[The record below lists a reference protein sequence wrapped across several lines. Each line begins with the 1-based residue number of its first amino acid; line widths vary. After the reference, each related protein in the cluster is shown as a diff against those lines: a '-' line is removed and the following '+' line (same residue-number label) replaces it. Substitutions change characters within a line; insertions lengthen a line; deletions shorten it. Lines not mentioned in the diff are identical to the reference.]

1 MSRIRKSK
9 LSGYKNKRT
18 LSQKLLNIIST
29 VLVLIIAAIVIATYE
44 GLDIV
49 FLAYSA
55 IDSFFASY
63 EIEDAYLD
71 NTTDFFIAMDNIE
84 REHAITVEI
93 YSASGDFVYASS
105 FKGEMSMPPY
115 GKYPLVIPE
124 VEKRNYEIIQ
134 DLGEFENNSFNLS
147 KDTVS
152 GKNTEYLVGSWV
164 LESGSTIKIFK
175 VKSNVDT
182 NTKIAVTFISFV
194 TFVIVCIAI
203 FVISILIR
211 RITTP
216 LTEMSH
222 ITKNMSSLDFSQKCE
237 SGDVAE
243 IALLADSINEMSD
256 SLETALLDLQQ
267 KNKKLED
274 DIEQEKTIDQLR
286 QLFISGV
293 SHELKTP
300 IAIIQGYAEG
310 LKLFL
315 ESDPQTASKYC
326 DTIINETTRMND
338 LVMKLLDIIKYQ
350 SGEYKLFYENFCIQ
364 ELIES
369 WFDRN
374 AEILREKGVTPINDI
389 PTDMICCGDQFILST
404 VANNYLSNAVSHVS
418 GDMIIRASAKE
429 IDSDKYRIS
438 IFNTGTPI
446 LSKDIDQIWNSFY
459 RADKSMSR
467 AQGRFGLG
475 LAIVAS
481 IQNLHE
487 QDYGVINHTDGVEFW
502 FDVKKADNTTVS

>member
-1 MSRIRKSK
+1 MSRTKKQKTSH
-9 LSGYKNKRT
+9 YKQKRT

-44 GLDIV
+44 GLDTV

-63 EIEDAYLD
+63 EIEDAYFD
-71 NTTDFFIAMDNIE
+71 DTTDFFLAMDNIE

-115 GKYPLVIPE
+115 GKYPLVVPE

-134 DLGEFENNSFNLS
+134 DLGEFDNNSFNLS

-164 LESGSTIKIFK
+164 FESGSTVKIFK

-182 NTKIAVTFISFV
+182 TTKIAVTFISFV

-211 RITTP
+211 RLTTP

-237 SGDVAE
+237 PGDVAE
-243 IALLADSINEMSD
+243 IDLLANSINEMSD

-286 QLFISGV
+286 QVFISGV

-315 ESDPQTASKYC
+315 ETDPETAGKYC
-326 DTIINETTRMND
+326 DTIISETTRMND
-338 LVMKLLDIIKYQ
+338 LVMKLLDIVKYQ
-350 SGEYKLFYENFCIQ
+350 SGEYKLFYEDFYIH

-374 AEILREKGVTPINDI
+374 AEILREKGITPINNV
-389 PTDMICCGDQFILST
+389 PTDMICSGDSFILST
-404 VANNYLSNAVSHVS
+404 VVNNYMSNAVSHVS
-418 GDMIIRASAKE
+418 GEMVIRASAQE
-429 IDSDKYRIS
+429 INDGTFRIS

-446 LSKDIDQIWNSFY
+446 HSKDIDKIWNSFY
-459 RADKSMSR
+459 RADKAMSR

-481 IQNLHE
+481 IQDLHE
-487 QDYGVINHTDGVEFW
+487 QAYGVTNHEDGVEFW
-502 FDVKKADNTTVS
+502 FDVKKSDNNTIS